1 MTARFEAAIR
11 FTCPKCSRKTDATV
25 VLDEPDWFDD
35 DLNSKAFRGKATVTC
50 PACKTLFPA
59 SSSLQGDQLD
69 AVTLDDFPE
78 TDINIVQQPGFIDPD
93 DYDFPDDYPE
103 EPYQIFKDSYNHT
116 RELLT
121 EHGQEHGDYLLNR
134 MVFAQQ
140 VASLEAYL
148 GDTIRKAMH
157 WDETAAAKLAS
168 ACDALSDQKVTLS
181 AIASNPNLVL
191 ERVNNYLKSILYHDL
206 VNVDRLYKSSLG
218 IRILKDKS
226 ISDKLIEAIS
236 YRHDC
241 VHRNGF
247 DKDGKRLNVF
257 TRKYVQG
264 LADTMSN
271 LVDRIESEVVYQ
283 QYYGHP
289 LPKVPATPET
299 ASS

>member
-1 MTARFEAAIR
+1 MPELLADLNTGHNIVATVFEECRAMYRANGPVEMRLVGEVEFVAGIAAAIR

-157 WDETAAAKLAS
+157 WDET
-168 ACDALSDQKVTLS
+168 
-181 AIASNPNLVL
+181 
-191 ERVNNYLKSILYHDL
+191 
-206 VNVDRLYKSSLG
+206 
-218 IRILKDKS
+218 
-226 ISDKLIEAIS
+226 
-236 YRHDC
+236 
-241 VHRNGF
+241 
-247 DKDGKRLNVF
+247 
-257 TRKYVQG
+257 
-264 LADTMSN
+264 
-271 LVDRIESEVVYQ
+271 
-283 QYYGHP
+283 
-289 LPKVPATPET
+289 
-299 ASS
+299 